1 MASARP
7 RGREP
12 GQGAFADQ
20 LPLELGQRRE
30 DAEHEAAGGAGGVD
44 LCALPG
50 EHPHAH
56 AAGRQVLHSV
66 DQVGGEAGDDGV
78 ANGTPGAGV
87 DATRERCKLR
97 GLCFERGGPMKPT
110 LTVVGV
116 AVLAAVVLPAAAGQD
131 RDEALTNAD
140 ILTLTPAGLR
150 DFKNPGDAADG
161 DTAYQVR
168 VQAADPST
176 ATPAITGLADTSVM
190 ENMAYTA
197 TAAVPG
203 APGSVMWTKAGAD
216 VADFTINATT
226 GVLRMVARD
235 FENPVDADRDNG
247 YEVTVQATV
256 TNTTTPAITETV
268 TKPITV
274 TVTDVLETET
284 YDESLIA
291 ALRARITG
299 GAVFFNGV
307 PRLVKSTVVNNGVQT
322 PTASFESAQ
331 FSQASYYLAFEV
343 QPILATATWGD
354 QRGYDRFYL
363 EPFVNVRLTTI
374 PVAGPAEMDAMVEG
388 QEENGASG
396 TSEDGSLLTPPPS
409 NVLLQ
414 SQKAALLQFG
424 AVGSFN
430 FGKFDVGN
438 THFHWGG
445 GPTFRFSFQSVT
457 DAQRTLRVWNIND
470 DLYDAWTFGGRLTL
484 YGSRDN
490 GRWMP
495 SSYLDISWG
504 KFQSFE
510 LPTGGLSKSTT
521 ECLENARKCLATGL
535 PRQDLFKLEEKGR
548 WYIEGRVFF
557 QSLYVGFDINNGDG
571 HDDLRFSA
579 GWTLN
584 LNQFLPRSASGY

>member
-1 MASARP
+1 
-7 RGREP
+7 
-12 GQGAFADQ
+12 
-20 LPLELGQRRE
+20 
-30 DAEHEAAGGAGGVD
+30 
-44 LCALPG
+44 
-50 EHPHAH
+50 
-56 AAGRQVLHSV
+56 
-66 DQVGGEAGDDGV
+66 
-78 ANGTPGAGV
+78 
-87 DATRERCKLR
+87 
-97 GLCFERGGPMKPT
+97 MKPT
-110 LTVVGV
+110 LIVVGV
-116 AVLAAVVLPAAAGQD
+116 AVFAAVVLPAAAGQD

-140 ILTLTPAGLR
+140 ILALTPAGLR
-150 DFKNPGDAADG
+150 DFKNPGTAADG
-161 DTAYQVR
+161 DTAYRVR

-176 ATPAITGLADTSVM
+176 ATLAITGLADTSVM

-197 TAAVPG
+197 MAAVPG
-203 APGSVMWTKAGAD
+203 AAGSVMWTTAGAD
-216 VADFTINATT
+216 AANFTINATT

-235 FENPVDADRDNG
+235 FENPVDADRDNA
-247 YEVTVQATV
+247 YEVTVQATG
-256 TNTTTPAITETV
+256 TNPITRAISQTV

-291 ALRARITG
+291 ALRARITS

-307 PRLVKSTVVNNGVQT
+307 PRLVKSTVVNNEKQT
-322 PTASFESAQ
+322 QTASFESAQ

-354 QRGYDRFYL
+354 QRGYDRFYF

-374 PVAGPAEMDAMVEG
+374 PVAGPAQMDAMVGG
-388 QEENGASG
+388 QEEDGESG
-396 TSEDGSLLTPPPS
+396 TSEDSSSPPP

-470 DLYDAWTFGGRLTL
+470 DLYDAWTLGGRLTL
-484 YGSRDN
+484 YGSRDT

-510 LPTGGLSKSTT
+510 VPTGTLSNIATK
-521 ECLENARKCLATGL
+521 CLENVRECLATGL
-535 PRQDLFKLEEKGR
+535 PQRDMFKLEEKGR

-557 QSLYVGFDINNGDG
+557 QSIYVGFDINNGHE

-579 GWTLN
+579 GWAIN
-584 LNQFLPRSASGY
+584 LNQFLPARGTGS